1 MHFLYDGKIPYLDMV
16 KLALDPKLIDNSLRI
31 ETQDVFFK
39 HPETV
44 RRYIEIGPSKVL
56 ATMAEKTI
64 AQKYS
69 VEDKARLV
77 HRQILSHSH
86 DTKAIYYE
94 YEENDEVEAPPSAS
108 VNSDT
113 ASTVKTSATLAPKQ
127 SATVLP
133 DMDIATQ
140 GTKVSA
146 QSIEDAPLSASD
158 VVLALTGQKLKQ
170 PTDEVPMHKS
180 LRDLSGGIKPAIT

>member
-1 MHFLYDGKIPYLDMV
+1 
-16 KLALDPKLIDNSLRI
+16 
-31 ETQDVFFK
+31 
-39 HPETV
+39 
-44 RRYIEIGPSKVL
+44 
-56 ATMAEKTI
+56 MAGKTI

-69 VEDKARLV
+69 DEDKARLV

-113 ASTVKTSATLAPKQ
+113 PSTVKSPAILAPKQ
-127 SATVLP
+127 STTILP
-133 DMDIATQ
+133 DADIATQ
-140 GTKVSA
+140 ETVVSA

-158 VVLALTGQKLKQ
+158 VVLALTGQKLKR
-170 PTDEVPMHKS
+170 PTDEVSMHKS
-180 LRDLSGGIKPAIT
+180 LRDLSGGIKP

>member
-1 MHFLYDGKIPYLDMV
+1 M
-16 KLALDPKLIDNSLRI
+16 ALDPKFNDDSLRI

-56 ATMAEKTI
+56 ATMAGKTI

-108 VNSDT
+108 VNSGT
-113 ASTVKTSATLAPKQ
+113 PSTVKTPATLASKQ
-127 SATVLP
+127 SATILP
-133 DMDIATQ
+133 DADKALH
-140 GTKVSA
+140 GKYESA

-158 VVLALTGQKLKQ
+158 VVLALTGQKLKR
-170 PTDEVPMHKS
+170 PTDEVSMHKS